1 MLKAPGTPTAVLET
15 LVADKRVATAVS
27 IPRPATP
34 TPAPSLPL
42 PLPPTNVPLGSPRS
56 TAPPPTKRSSLFSND
71 RFKGMLS
78 RSATLPPASAPAYAP
93 TPAAPAPSQ
102 EKQGGYKQP
111 SLLLSPTPLPV
122 EKQRDLPTTP
132 VSEPI
137 HATPSPTPTQVE
149 EERQEPAAEAP
160 NGDASALAGREDVGM
175 GGVEQEGRDDV
186 PEHAPPIPAKDTAA
200 SSRTMVP
207 EPAPE
212 GTSVVTSM

>member
-1 MLKAPGTPTAVLET
+1 VLKAPGTPTAVLET
-15 LVADKRVATAVS
+15 LVADKRVANAVS
-27 IPRPATP
+27 PPRPATP
-34 TPAPSLPL
+34 TPAPSSPL

-56 TAPPPTKRSSLFSND
+56 TAPPPTKRPSLFSND

-78 RSATLPPASAPAYAP
+78 RSATLPPASAPTSAQ
-93 TPAAPAPSQ
+93 TPSQ

-149 EERQEPAAEAP
+149 EERQEPAAEAL

-200 SSRTMVP
+200 SSRTMMP